1 MSPHPARLYHL
12 PGRRFAVSRLRELP
26 RAILAAVVLLGV
38 MPLLLNLVART
49 GSRTWQHRMERA
61 WARVAVSL
69 LGIDLRIG
77 GLENVDQLQAYVV
90 VPLHEGFADI
100 IALLHLP
107 VGLRFVARD
116 ELTGWQILGKYL
128 RASGQIVV
136 DPESPVASYRR
147 LLAAAPGV
155 LAGGESVV
163 VFAQGTILG
172 IESAFSPGAFRVAE
186 RLERPVLPVVLS
198 GAHRVWDHPFS
209 PRVRF
214 GQKIRLEILPPI
226 PPESA
231 TSSMAGL
238 QVRMKQQALTSS
250 PGPRR
255 FVPERDGWWDEYRYE
270 IDPTFTD
277 LLQRVES
284 HRAALKRSTQT
295 SD

>member
-1 MSPHPARLYHL
+1 MPPHPARLYHL

-26 RAILAAVVLLGV
+26 RAILAAAVLLV
-38 MPLLLNLVART
+38 MMPLLLNLVART

-61 WARVAVSL
+61 WARVAVVL
-69 LGIDLRIG
+69 LGIDLRIT
-77 GLENVDQLQAYVV
+77 GLENVDPQQAYVV

-116 ELTGWQILGKYL
+116 ELTAWQVLGKYL
-128 RASGQIVV
+128 QASGQIVV
-136 DPESPVASYRR
+136 DPESPLASYRR
-147 LLAAAPGV
+147 LLAAAPEV

-186 RLERPVLPVVLS
+186 RSEHPVLPIVLS

-214 GQKIRLEILPPI
+214 GQKIRLEVMPPI
-226 PPESA
+226 SPESA

-238 QVRMKQQALTSS
+238 QVRMKQQALASS

-255 FVPERDGWWDEYRYE
+255 WVPERDGWWDEYRYE
-270 IDPTFTD
+270 IDPAYAE
-277 LLQRVES
+277 LLRRVES
-284 HRAALKRSTQT
+284 HRAEMKRSAQG